1 MREDLTRR
9 GRYATA
15 GGLVAVALVV
25 VYGLA
30 ASLFAL
36 ILVLDLLVEGGVDL
50 ASLMPGLLGLHELG
64 FEPHWLFP
72 VFKLPVAVTAF
83 ATAYVSLRAHAR
95 RRVAS
100 AIGWEPRIVVAGLVS
115 VWAVFL
121 LGGAYVL
128 DNLYFHWPSVD
139 GLFSLLWVS
148 VLGAGLGLTL
158 TALGKRLARTAPP

>member
-1 MREDLTRR
+1 VTRR

-36 ILVLDLLVEGGVDL
+36 ILVLDLVAEGGVDL
-50 ASLMPGLLGLHELG
+50 AFLMPGLLGLHELG
-64 FEPHWLFP
+64 FEPHWVFP

-83 ATAYVSLRAHAR
+83 AIAYVSLRAQMR
-95 RRVAS
+95 RRIGS
-100 AIGWEPRIVVAGLVS
+100 AIGWDPRTVVAGLVS

-121 LGGAYVL
+121 LGAAYVL
-128 DNLYFHWPSVD
+128 DNLYFDKPSVE
-139 GLFSLLWVS
+139 GLFALLRVS
-148 VLGAGLGLTL
+148 VLGAGLGLTV
-158 TALGKRLARTAPP
+158 AAFGKRLARTAPR